1 MHHLQM
7 MIDELSRRAAESDLI
22 ALLATSRQARLYNA
36 ELARELRDVVVSL
49 QNELDRRRTVTLAQA
64 PPSSLAPPSR
74 GEPPTRRSTD
84 AVADLAA
91 SVRARSSP

>member
-1 MHHLQM
+1 MHQLQM

-49 QNELDRRRTVTLAQA
+49 QNELDRRRTLTLVQAQPGSLA
-64 PPSSLAPPSR
+64 PPSDLAPPSR
-74 GEPPTRRSTD
+74 GEPPTRRSH
-84 AVADLAA
+84 
-91 SVRARSSP
+91 